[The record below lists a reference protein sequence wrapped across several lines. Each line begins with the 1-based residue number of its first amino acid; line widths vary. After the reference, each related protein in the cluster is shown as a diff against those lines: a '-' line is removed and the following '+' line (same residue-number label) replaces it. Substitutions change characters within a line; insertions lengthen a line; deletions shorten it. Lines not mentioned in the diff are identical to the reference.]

1 MKMPYLTITVFQYQN
16 KGSQM
21 IKNSCVLN
29 GRITETVKL
38 LCFGI
43 FFIFICLP
51 ISVDAEL
58 TGRIAYSVRGFNEE
72 LGRFDYNLQMTT
84 FTEDGDFKTR
94 SLNHPG
100 YYAVWSPEDDI
111 LYFIQRV
118 DTESH
123 IFSIN
128 INSPRQKTQLTT
140 IGGTY
145 RFLSISPNGKKLA
158 YNGYTEDQQQQE
170 NQIWVMDLDTGET
183 EVVTAIPHF
192 GRTFFFFG
200 NSWGPLSKRIV
211 FSLER
216 PGGLEQLFLLDIETK
231 EIEVLTE
238 FNIDYYP
245 VWTPDGQEILFRRWD
260 REFDTMYT
268 INVDT
273 RVITPLYD
281 VDKNASMW
289 SDWSFDSRSV
299 IYSLWGSFYLYDL
312 DVGKT
317 EKLFEVD
324 GGIFGISWW
333 KNEVLDVEPKLK
345 LTTTWGE
352 VKRTL
357 R

>member
-1 MKMPYLTITVFQYQN
+1 MKN
-16 KGSQM
+16 
-21 IKNSCVLN
+21 NCRVLYVWTN
-29 GRITETVKL
+29 GIVKSSVL
-38 LCFGI
+38 GI
-43 FFIFICLP
+43 ILFFLSLP
-51 ISVDAEL
+51 FTVDAEL
-58 TGRIAYSVRGFNEE
+58 QGRIAYSVRGFNEQ
-72 LGRFDYNLQMTT
+72 LGKFEYNLQMTT
-84 FTEDGDFKTR
+84 FTEDGDFKSR
-94 SLNHPG
+94 SLHHPG
-100 YYAVWSPEDDI
+100 YYAVWSPQEDI

-118 DTESH
+118 ETQSH
-123 IFSIN
+123 IFSIDVN
-128 INSPRQKTQLTT
+128 RPRQKTQLTA

-158 YNGYTEDQQQQE
+158 FNGYTQDQQQQE
-170 NQIWVMDLDTGET
+170 NQIWIMDLDTGVMEP
-183 EVVTAIPHF
+183 VTAIPHF

-200 NSWGPLSKRIV
+200 MSWGPLSKRIV

-216 PGGLEQLFLLDIETK
+216 PGGLEQLFLLDIETR

-260 REFDTMYT
+260 RELDTMYT
-268 INVDT
+268 INVGT
-273 RVITPLYD
+273 RELTPLYD

-289 SDWSFDSRSV
+289 SDWSFDSQSI
-299 IYSLWGSFYLYDL
+299 IYSLWGSFYLYDRNAE
-312 DVGKT
+312 KT

-333 KNEVLDVEPKLK
+333 KNEVLDVEAKQK
-345 LTTTWGE
+345 LTTTWGD

>member
-1 MKMPYLTITVFQYQN
+1 MNNNCCVFNVWLTKSVRLFYIGILFFFLCVPITV
-16 KGSQM
+16 SA
-21 IKNSCVLN
+21 
-29 GRITETVKL
+29 
-38 LCFGI
+38 
-43 FFIFICLP
+43 
-51 ISVDAEL
+51 DL
-58 TGRIAYSVRGFNEE
+58 TGRIAYSVRGFNEQ

-94 SLNHPG
+94 SLNQPG
-100 YYAVWSPEDDI
+100 LYGVWSPEDDI

-118 DTESH
+118 DTQSH

-128 INSPRQKTQLTT
+128 INNPRQKTQLTA

-170 NQIWVMDLDTGET
+170 NQIWVMDLDSGET
-183 EVVTAIPHF
+183 EPVTAIPHF
-192 GRTFFFFG
+192 GRTFFFYG
-200 NSWGPLSKRIV
+200 MSWGPLSRRIA
-211 FSLER
+211 FALER

-238 FNIDYYP
+238 FNIDFYP

-268 INVDT
+268 INVET
-273 RVITPLYD
+273 RGITPLFD
-281 VDKNASMW
+281 IDKNASMW
-289 SDWSFDSRSV
+289 SDWSFDSQSI
-299 IYSLWGSFYLYDL
+299 IYSLWGSFYLYDRNA
-312 DVGKT
+312 GKT

-333 KNEVLDVEPKLK
+333 KHEVLDVEAKQK
-345 LTTTWGE
+345 LTTTWGD

>member
-1 MKMPYLTITVFQYQN
+1 MKIPFSTTTVSHYLN
-16 KGSQM
+16 KRCQM
-21 IKNSCVLN
+21 KNNCCVLDVCKTKTL
-29 GRITETVKL
+29 IL
-38 LCFGI
+38 LCFGLI
-43 FFIFICLP
+43 VVSLCLP
-51 ISVDAEL
+51 FAVDAEL
-58 TGRIAYSVRGFNEE
+58 TGRIAYSVRGFNEQ
-72 LGRFDYNLQMTT
+72 LGKFDFNLQMTT
-84 FTEDGDFKTR
+84 FTENGDYKTK
-94 SLNHPG
+94 SLNQPG
-100 YYAVWSPEDDI
+100 FYAVWGPEDDT

-118 DTESH
+118 NTQSH
-123 IFSIN
+123 IFSIDVN
-128 INSPRQKTQLTT
+128 NPRQKTQLTE

-145 RFLSISPNGKKLA
+145 RFLSVSPNGKKLA
-158 YNGYTEDQQQQE
+158 FNGYTQHQQQQE
-170 NQIWVMDLDTGET
+170 NQIWVMDLDTGVMEA
-183 EVVTAIPHF
+183 VTAIPHF

-200 NSWGPLSKRIV
+200 MSWGPQNKRIV

-273 RVITPLYD
+273 RELTPLYD
-281 VDKNASMW
+281 VDKNAGMW
-289 SDWSFDSRSV
+289 SDWSFDSQSI
-299 IYSLWGSFYLYDL
+299 IYSLFGSFYLYDRG
-312 DVGKT
+312 VGKT

-333 KNEVLDVEPKLK
+333 KHEVLAVEPKQK
-345 LTTTWGE
+345 LTTTWGD